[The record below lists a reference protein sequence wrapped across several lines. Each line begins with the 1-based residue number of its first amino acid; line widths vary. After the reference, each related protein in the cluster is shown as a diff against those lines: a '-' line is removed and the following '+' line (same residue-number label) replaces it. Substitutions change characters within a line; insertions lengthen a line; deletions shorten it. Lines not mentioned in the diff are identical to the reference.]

1 MTGASA
7 VSRGSKRTLAQT
19 LNRESV
25 AGVICV
31 LPFILGFLLFLVIPM
46 LISAYYAF
54 CDYDILSAPVWTGL
68 SNLKKLTEDDK
79 FWTALRVT
87 FFYAAVSVPLK
98 LAFALL
104 VAMILLRTTRMS
116 AIYRAV
122 YYLPSIIGGSVAVS
136 ILWKRMFASNGS
148 FNAILQAV
156 GIPCKISWLGNVDTA
171 IWILIVMTVWQFGS
185 SMLIFLAALKQ
196 IPSTLY

>member
-1 MTGASA
+1 M
-7 VSRGSKRTLAQT
+7 
-19 LNRESV
+19 
-25 AGVICV
+25 CV
-31 LPFILGFLLFLVIPM
+31 MPFILGFLLFLVIPM

-54 CDYDILSAPVWTGL
+54 CDYDILSAPVWTGFA
-68 SNLKKLTEDDK
+68 NLTRLAEDAK

-87 FFYAAVSVPLK
+87 FFYAMVSVPLK

-116 AIYRAV
+116 AVYRAV

-148 FNAILQAV
+148 FNAILQM
-156 GIPCKISWLGNVDTA
+156 I
-171 IWILIVMTVWQFGS
+171 
-185 SMLIFLAALKQ
+185 
-196 IPSTLY
+196 